1 MTSTAK
7 RVIGLALALVLV
19 IAIVAVIVVTRA
31 GPGSGAAG
39 GSGGNSGTKTLT
51 VVSGVIGS
59 EKKPFFLDPEVKKVF
74 ASHGYDVQV
83 VTAGSRQIATTVDL
97 SKVDFVFPSS
107 APAAQKIK
115 QKTGVSTVY
124 APFYSPM
131 AIATFTP
138 IVHLLQNAGIATQD
152 AAGTWHLDV
161 AKYLAAVAA
170 GTRWNQLP
178 GAAALY
184 NSSRSMLISSTDIRQ
199 SNSAAMYLSIA
210 SYVANGQNVVSSD
223 AQQSAVIDQM
233 ASLFLQQ
240 GFSASSSEEP
250 FDDYLSQGIGS
261 KPMVMIY
268 EAQFLGRE
276 MNADTASSITKD
288 MVLMYPSPTVLS
300 KHTVVPLTKSGDA
313 VGQLLVNDP
322 KLAKLAAQYGFR
334 PADPSVFTA
343 ELKAHSIAEPPIPVD
358 IIDPPSY
365 ETLESMIQS
374 ISTRYD
380 STTTGG
386 ASAAPPSTPSPS
398 PTP

>member
-1 MTSTAK
+1 M
-7 RVIGLALALVLV
+7 
-19 IAIVAVIVVTRA
+19 
-31 GPGSGAAG
+31 
-39 GSGGNSGTKTLT
+39 N
-51 VVSGVIGS
+51 GVIGS
-59 EKKPFFLDPEVKKVF
+59 EKKPFFLDPAVKKVF
-74 ASHGYDVQV
+74 ASHGYDVEV

-97 SKVDFVFPSS
+97 SKVDFAFPSS

-115 QKTGVSTVY
+115 QKTGASTVY

-138 IVHLLQNAGIATQD
+138 IVKLLQNAGIASQD
-152 AAGTWHLDV
+152 ATGTWHLDV

-178 GAAALY
+178 DAAALY
-184 NSSRSMLISSTDIRQ
+184 NSSRTMLISSTDIRQ

-223 AQQSAVIDQM
+223 SQQAAVIDQM

-268 EAQFLGRE
+268 EAQFLGE
-276 MNADTASSITKD
+276 QMNADTKSAITPD

-300 KHTVVPLTKSGDA
+300 KHTVVPLTKAGDA

-334 PADPSVFTA
+334 PANPSVFTSV
-343 ELKAHSIAEPPIPVD
+343 LKQNGITEPPTPVD
-358 IIDPPSY
+358 IVDPPSY
-365 ETLESMIQS
+365 ETLESMIQN
-374 ISTRYD
+374 ISGRYD
-380 STTTGG
+380 APGSSTAT
-386 ASAAPPSTPSPS
+386 
-398 PTP
+398 PTPTP